1 MTRVEL
7 LRIVIAQARS
17 NGFEFRKWFVGRLG
31 LPWKSPNDA
40 VDLLVAGRH
49 YYALLFSHEFAINF
63 WKAGER
69 MTIQL
74 AQQSYPRRK
83 ADGTVGLVIRKQHT
97 RRRTREDA
105 WRYHLREM
113 ALQEEPLRYVRRFL
127 RVEEELEPE
136 IAIPKADPRFIV
148 DEEDLLEDEED

>member
-17 NGFEFRKWFVGRLG
+17 NGFEFRKWFVGRLD
-31 LPWKSPNDA
+31 LPWKSPNAA
-40 VDLLVAGRH
+40 VDLLVKGRH
-49 YYALLFSHEFAINF
+49 YYALLFSHEFAVNF
-63 WKAGER
+63 WKAGDL

-74 AQQSYPRRK
+74 AQQSYPRRS
-83 ADGTVGLVIRKQHT
+83 ADGTIRIVQRKEHT

-113 ALQEEPLRYVRRFL
+113 VLQEEPLRYIRRFL
-127 RVEEELEPE
+127 RVGEELEPE
-136 IAIPKADPRFIV
+136 IASAEADPGFIV
-148 DEEDLLEDEED
+148 DEEDLLEDES